1 MVVRWQVNFWYV
13 CYYAHTSRDSV
24 SAEFGI
30 FMICSDCSRE
40 CSSEWSA
47 GSCCEVI
54 FLWPTKIDNQP
65 IYGQTKVG
73 MFMIFFYHSFH
84 FDPFSPPSFFS
95 FSLVS
100 TILCWSTWGSRENC
114 KDYVLH
120 ETDISAK
127 CVAKRIGLLWT
138 VWVLDL
144 QDQWTC
150 WTVFPESYMVRMG
163 HQHR

>member
-1 MVVRWQVNFWYV
+1 MFATMRTRQEIQYLPNVV
-13 CYYAHTSRDSV
+13 
-24 SAEFGI
+24 
-30 FMICSDCSRE
+30 
-40 CSSEWSA
+40 
-47 GSCCEVI
+47 
-54 FLWPTKIDNQP
+54 FLWFVAIVLGSVPVSDPRVLAGKWFFVWPTRVDNQP
-65 IYGQTKVG
+65 IYSQTKVG

-114 KDYVLH
+114 KDYVHH